1 MENTASN
8 IKNTLNRINSRL
20 DTTVEKIN
28 ELEIIAMKICSK

>member
-8 IKNTLNRINSRL
+8 IKNTLRINSRL